1 MRPITYKF
9 NSTINQELKRL
20 ESYLQAHKY
29 HTDTIKNYINCTGIY
44 LVWLDE
50 NSYMAQ
56 EMTYQLVIE
65 FIQDIKQ
72 KYTISH
78 TQRIIIAIRHYH
90 ESIQSEINPV
100 TGIYIKGH
108 RKSMI
113 NDLTDYAKLKDCYD
127 TYETLSDRDKR
138 NKIILGIFLYQAIT
152 TSEIDQLEPKY
163 IRLTEGKIWI
173 PGSGDSQSRTLDL
186 EAAQLH
192 ELQEYLL
199 IIRPRMLS
207 QITAKRSGRKPKT
220 IDPVITEKLFF
231 SERGSASIKQSLH
244 HAFLKVRKQYP
255 TIKSPKSIRN
265 TVIAEWLKTI
275 DVRKVQYMAGHR
287 YVSSTERYN
296 VMNLQELKDSLNK
309 YHPMQ

>member
-9 NSTINQELKRL
+9 NPAITQELKQL

-29 HTDTIKNYINCTGIY
+29 HVDTIKNYVNCTGIY

-50 NSYMAQ
+50 NNYQAQ
-56 EMTYQLVIE
+56 EMTYQIVID
-65 FIQDIKQ
+65 FIRDIKQ
-72 KYTISH
+72 KHTINH

-113 NDLTDYAKLKDCYD
+113 NDLTDYAKLQDCYD
-127 TYETLSDRDKR
+127 TYETLDDRDKR

-152 TSEIDQLEPKY
+152 TSEIHQLEPGH
-163 IRLTEGKIWI
+163 IRLKEGKIWI
-173 PGSGDSQSRTLDL
+173 PGSGDTQSRTLDL
-186 EAAQLH
+186 KAVQLL

-207 QITAKRSGRKPKT
+207 QITANRSGRKPKT

-244 HAFLKVRKQYP
+244 HIFLKIKKQYP
-255 TIKSPKSIRN
+255 SIQSAKSMRN

-296 VMNLQELKDSLNK
+296 GMNLQELKDSLNK
-309 YHPMQ
+309 FHPMK